1 MKNFTKY
8 LPVLFTCFILT
19 SCASVNDSNATLQNT
34 DSQILSSDNNL
45 TYVVTARAIVDR
57 MPKTTNVSDQDKLV
71 KDFTEQI
78 KNLNRPALE
87 GLLKY
92 SVKVLQ
98 ETTPAGQD
106 LLKMP
111 VVKLIHATQSRYLD
125 VLTNSAFMRKSDDIF
140 SIAIMK
146 NPVEQEKA
154 VQKFEKTSFKNVPK
168 TDLKLLIQYIKGEL
182 GNFGDFLDPKS
193 SISKRLVK
201 TLELALNA

>member
-8 LPVLFTCFILT
+8 LPVLFTCFILA

-34 DSQILSSDNNL
+34 DSQILSSDINL

-78 KNLNRPALE
+78 KNLNRASIE

-92 SVKVLQ
+92 SVKVLH

-106 LLKMP
+106 SLKMP
-111 VVKLIHATQSRYLD
+111 LIKIISAAQNRYLD
-125 VLTNSAFMRKSDDIF
+125 LLVNSTFYKKADDIF
-140 SIAIMK
+140 RIAIMK
-146 NPVEQEKA
+146 NQSEQEKA
-154 VQKFEKTSFKNVPK
+154 VQKFEKTSFKSVPK

-182 GNFGDFLDPKS
+182 GNFGDFLDPNS

-201 TLELALNA
+201 TLELALNT